1 MMPMDSPPAAAPD
14 SGDHSPPAYLSNWG
28 FAFGIIL
35 GLLLGLGCAWLLG
48 PIKESSIEPYQL
60 RLEDRHHYMA
70 AIALEYMQRGDLGRA
85 VSKLTE
91 LRSSPDP
98 IQGMAAAACELG
110 RSGYLESGGGAAA
123 VRAMTAFYQSQGRR
137 GCADRLPAAPEIT
150 RAKGAQATQ
159 PANAAMPAPPP
170 SKTPPPS
177 IGLAPPMIGIAPTQ
191 PVGRSF
197 AGRLASVF
205 CDPARP
211 GIIEASVVDRRG
223 EGIPGER
230 IRVYWGDKE
239 SIFVSGLKAE
249 RGDAYADF
257 EMETGIDYAIDMPG
271 ASDPLDASLSAESC
285 LADGGYES
293 LESYRVVF
301 RQIG

>member
-1 MMPMDSPPAAAPD
+1 MTSAANVSAAAPD
-14 SGDHSPPAYLSNWG
+14 SRDNSPPAYLSNRG

-35 GLLLGLGCAWLLG
+35 GLLLGLGCTWLLG
-48 PIKESSIEPYQL
+48 PIKESSVAPYQL
-60 RLEDRHHYMA
+60 RPEDRHHYMA

-98 IQGMAAAACELG
+98 IQAMAAAACELG
-110 RSGYLESGGGAAA
+110 RRGYLESGSGAAA
-123 VRAMTAFYQSQGRR
+123 VRAMTVFYQLQGRR
-137 GCADRLPAAPEIT
+137 GCADRLLPALEIT
-150 RAKGAQATQ
+150 RTKAIPAPQ
-159 PANAAMPAPPP
+159 PANEAMPAPPP

-177 IGLAPPMIGIAPTQ
+177 IGLAPPMIGIVPTR
-191 PVGRSF
+191 PARRSF

-205 CDPARP
+205 CDPALP
-211 GIIEASVVDRRG
+211 GIIEVSVVDLRG
-223 EGIPGER
+223 DGLPGER
-230 IRVYWGDKE
+230 IRVAWGDKA

-257 EMETGIDYAIDMPG
+257 EMETGIDYTIDMPD
-271 ASDPLDASLSAESC
+271 ASDSFDASLSAESC

>member
-1 MMPMDSPPAAAPD
+1 MMSAANAAPD
-14 SGDHSPPAYLSNWG
+14 SRDPPPPAYLSNRG

-35 GLLLGLGCAWLLG
+35 GLLLGLGGAWLLG

-91 LRSSPDP
+91 LRSAPDP
-98 IQGMAAAACELG
+98 IQAMAAAACELG
-110 RSGYLESGGGAAA
+110 GRGYLESGSGAAA
-123 VRAMTAFYQSQGRR
+123 GRAMTAFYQLQGRR
-137 GCADRLPAAPEIT
+137 GCADRLLPALEIT
-150 RAKGAQATQ
+150 PIKTIPTTQ

-170 SKTPPPS
+170 SKTPAAS
-177 IGLAPPMIGIAPTQ
+177 IGLAPPMIGIAPTR
-191 PVGRSF
+191 PSGRSF
-197 AGRLASVF
+197 AGRLASAF
-205 CDPARP
+205 CDPALP
-211 GIIEASVVDRRG
+211 GIIEVSVLDLRG
-223 EGIPGER
+223 EGLPGER
-230 IRVYWGDKE
+230 IRVYWGAEE

-257 EMETGIDYAIDMPG
+257 EMEAGIDYAIDMPG

-285 LADGGYES
+285 LAGGGYES

>member
-1 MMPMDSPPAAAPD
+1 MM
-14 SGDHSPPAYLSNWG
+14 PPAYLSNGG

-48 PIKESSIEPYQL
+48 PIKGSSAAPYQL
-60 RLEDRHHYMA
+60 RPEDRHHYMA

-91 LRSSPDP
+91 LRSSSDP
-98 IQGMAAAACELG
+98 IQAMAAAACELG
-110 RSGYLESGGGAAA
+110 RRGYLESSGGAAA
-123 VRAMTAFYQSQGRR
+123 VRAMTVFYQLQGRR
-137 GCADRLPAAPEIT
+137 GCADRLLPTLEVT
-150 RAKGAQATQ
+150 RAKAIQTPR
-159 PANAAMPAPPP
+159 PANEAMPAPPP
-170 SKTPPPS
+170 SKTQPPS
-177 IGLAPPMIGIAPTQ
+177 IGLAPPMIGIVPTR
-191 PVGRSF
+191 PAGRSF

-205 CDPARP
+205 CDPALP
-211 GIIEASVVDRRG
+211 GIIEVSVLDLRG

-230 IRVYWGDKE
+230 IRVAWGDE
-239 SIFVSGLKAE
+239 ASLFVSGLKAE

-257 EMETGIDYAIDMPG
+257 EMETGIDYTIDMPG

-301 RQIG
+301 RQIS